1 VARFLWRNWIHEPE
15 TRLTASSESSAFP
28 VTWVRDP
35 LRSRAW
41 RSRLGWNIVTGFND
55 TLRLR
60 EGGVVHAVTL
70 PPGNHVTGQG
80 LAAAVTAALNA
91 LAGIVNTYA
100 ASYAER
106 FSIRRETGTAPFDL
120 AFADPASNLH
130 VDLGFLSEDHTGS
143 DAYQAERAALHSR
156 EYLAVD
162 FGTEREITC
171 AAVVGHLKGGTTSL
185 LFQDGSRIPLLPSA
199 DDTLRLAFFAPRSV
213 QTLRVLVDDIENE
226 AGFSQLGV
234 AFLGTFFEPSRAPQ
248 VGYRD
253 GREDLST
260 LVRADQGA
268 YFQSRKPTLRRWELD
283 FGRLRTSDKAGLDE
297 MAERLGTGRPLFVAL
312 KESPDETRYAV
323 LASPLSYSH
332 QVGDGEPPERWN
344 VTVELIEARG

>member
-1 VARFLWRNWIHEPE
+1 MARFLWRNWIHEPE
-15 TRLTASSESSAFP
+15 TRLVASSESSAFP
-28 VTWVRDP
+28 VSWVRDP

-55 TLRLR
+55 TLVLR

-80 LAAAVTAALNA
+80 LAAAVTAAIA
-91 LAGIVNTYA
+91 GTSGLANTYS
-100 ASYAER
+100 ASYSGR
-106 FSIRRETGTAPFDL
+106 FSIQRETGAAPFDL
-120 AFADPASNLH
+120 VFSDPSSNLH
-130 VDLGFLSEDHTGS
+130 VDLGFLSQDHTGS
-143 DAYQAERAALHSR
+143 DVYQAERAALHSR

-162 FGTEREITC
+162 LGVEREIAC
-171 AAVVGHLKGGTTSL
+171 AAVVGHLKGGSTTL
-185 LFQDGSRIPLLPSA
+185 LLADGSRITLLPSA

-213 QTLRVLVDDIENE
+213 QSLRVLVDDIENE
-226 AGFSQLGV
+226 AGFSQVGV
-234 AFLGTFFEPSRAPQ
+234 VFLGTFFEPSRAPQ

-260 LVRADQGA
+260 IVRADQGA

-283 FGRLRTSDKAGLDE
+283 FGRLKTSDKAGLDE
-297 MAERLGTGRPLFVAL
+297 MAEKLGTGRPFFVAL
-312 KESPDETRYAV
+312 KNSSDDTRYAV

-332 QVGDGEPPERWN
+332 QIGDGEPPERWN